1 MAEDNK
7 YNNFQEEE
15 ELEIDLMEYARKLWA
30 SRKLLL
36 KVAGIAAIVG
46 VIIALGTPKTY
57 TANVTLAPE
66 SGKSGGGGL
75 SGIASM
81 LGVGGLSMSSDADA
95 FNVTL
100 YPDVVSSTP
109 FIIDL
114 LDTKVK
120 QLESENDTTLAG
132 YLKEGTSSSLIGTI
146 VSLPFKAIGAVMSIF
161 SSDDDKENDNQDINP
176 FQLTKEQ
183 DNIVNGLRKLVV
195 ANVDKKTGVT
205 SISVTMQDPLVCA
218 IVADTVVT
226 KLQEFITGYRVNK
239 AQEDCKY
246 WEQLHEERKND
257 YYEKQQNYAR
267 YTDGNQGISRE
278 SVKIEQARLENEM
291 NLAYQVY
298 SQVATQLQMARAKVQ
313 EAKPV
318 FAVVE
323 PATVPLKPSGTSR
336 KMILIGIVFLAVA
349 GASAWILFGQDLWK
363 NLKEG
368 LKEEKTIEKKEED

>member
-176 FQLTKEQ
+176 FQLTAEQ
-183 DNIVNGLRKLVV
+183 NNAVNGLRKLVV

-368 LKEEKTIEKKEED
+368 LKEEKKIEKKEED